1 MIVHLNTEDLEL
13 FRPLAEQF
21 GDSITLR
28 PNSTLKRGSVRVSL
42 DGSVVEDL
50 IERRLEGLNKS
61 LAQPSSGSWRNGQ
74 STSLAARI
82 EAAKRA
88 GNVVQDVASV
98 DAEDVLLA
106 ASDGQS
112 GQDHA

>member
-1 MIVHLNTEDLEL
+1 MGIKNG
-13 FRPLAEQF
+13 F
-21 GDSITLR
+21 G
-28 PNSTLKRGSVRVSL
+28 
-42 DGSVVEDL
+42 
-50 IERRLEGLNKS
+50 LEGS
-61 LAQPSSGSWRNGQ
+61 DGVASTCSGSWRNGQ

-88 GNVVQDVASV
+88 GKVVQDVASV

-106 ASDGQS
+106 SSDGQS